1 MKTMTGNG
9 DMQQKRTLAQDI
21 ARVLIGTALVLMIPL
36 VAMQFDS
43 GVDWSMADFV
53 LIGALLAS
61 TGLMYVTV
69 ARNLSSPRQR
79 ALVGAGLLLFV
90 LLCWAELA
98 VGVFGSPF
106 AGS

>member
-9 DMQQKRTLAQDI
+9 ATTHQRTVAQDL
-21 ARVLIGTALVLMIPL
+21 ARVVIGTALVLMIPL

-43 GVDWSMADFV
+43 GVDWSVGDFV
-53 LIGALLAS
+53 IIAVLLGS

-69 ARNLSSPRQR
+69 ARKLSSPRQR